1 MLSIG
6 IKTVFSRM
14 LSNLN
19 LSGDS
24 KAGATT
30 TLWEKMG
37 AESRGRAGMKRK
49 KNEIARAINVCG
61 VTGDW
66 NDIYKHLQDSRSKVA
81 LQPPPEQCEQPLQS
95 PPEQQPLQQSAS
107 DAFLEVEAVTLVRHE
122 DYIKEM
128 MRNVFEEM
136 WKEKMGEQYDRK

>member
-136 WKEKMGEQYDRK
+136 WKEKMGEQ